1 MLSPLRL
8 EHCTVKRLEVLMG
21 EATGPPGGEER
32 LNVKL
37 AMNVQKAADRTAFR
51 VLMGVQLKPERGH
64 EPNCRLKR
72 LLVEAEAIFA
82 LPEDST
88 PDVIATY
95 VPINCLA
102 IVYGILRGY
111 VMSACGA
118 IGHGA
123 VLLPSV
129 EIGRMYKDLQER
141 EARKQQRKLKKSRER
156 PTLPEAGQN

>member
-8 EHCTVKRLEVLMG
+8 EHCTVKRLEILMR
-21 EATGPPGGEER
+21 ETSGPVTGEEK

-37 AMNVQKAADRTAFR
+37 AMNVQKAADRMAFR
-51 VLMGVQLKPERGH
+51 VLMGVQLRPEKGH
-64 EPNCRLKR
+64 EASCRLKR
-72 LLVEAEAIFA
+72 LLVEAESVFS

-88 PDVIATY
+88 AEQVATY

-111 VMSACGA
+111 IMSACGA

-129 EIGRMYKDLQER
+129 EIGRMYKELQER
-141 EARKQQRKLKKSRER
+141 DTRKQQRKVKRLEEGHRQ
-156 PTLPEAGQN
+156 PEGT